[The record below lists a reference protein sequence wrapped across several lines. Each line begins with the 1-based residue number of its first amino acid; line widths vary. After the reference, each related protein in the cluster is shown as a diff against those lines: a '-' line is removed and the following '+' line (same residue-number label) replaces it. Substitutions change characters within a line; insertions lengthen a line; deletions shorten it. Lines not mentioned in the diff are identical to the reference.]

1 MAATHG
7 WTLTVKPSGLP
18 ALPADQA
25 TTITGDYSVDIDE
38 TVLAGATREVFSGS
52 IDHTKILSWVFHS
65 TQAACSVNT
74 GQTFDLATAKA
85 LGWNNTTMGTVTNPI
100 TQTISTI
107 NVTNSDTKDTVFR
120 ASFLMSAT

>member
-1 MAATHG
+1 MAATHA

-18 ALPADQA
+18 SLPADAA
-25 TTITGDYSVDIDE
+25 TTVTADYSVDIDE

-52 IDHTKILSWVFHS
+52 IDHTKIVSYVLHS
-65 TQAACSVNT
+65 TQASCSVDT

-85 LGWNNTTMGTVTNPI
+85 QGWNNTTMPGISNPI
-100 TQTISTI
+100 NANITTI

-120 ASFLMSAT
+120 ASFLMSA